1 MIPLTRAALFGF
13 LACVLA
19 TTACGGS
26 APMEEEVDGGAPVE
40 TVAAPDAAAV
50 AVASRLAGRLGGD
63 VTLVPTVRGLAEISY
78 TQPQARREQDL
89 IITSMRVKNVSENAI
104 AGFRVDEFWFDAAGN
119 TVTGDTFRIRA
130 PFLTGQVL
138 DVELRVPRDPA
149 MDRSNY
155 EFTHQNG
162 DIKAVLADEIEAPA
176 EEPAEDE
183 ETQEEPSSEP

>member
-26 APMEEEVDGGAPVE
+26 APMEEVDGGAPVE

-130 PFLTGQVL
+130 PFLAGQVL

-162 DIKAVLADEIEAPA
+162 DIKAVLADEIEAPV
-176 EEPAEDE
+176 EEPEEDE